1 MEDKTKSRI
10 KKSFKSRKLVKAIL
24 SILVLVFII
33 KKVIAASSLNS
44 PKEVNAKSPRKVFYS
59 SKTKK
64 EDSGLLNARQ
74 QKIQK
79 YLKIKERVSVKDL
92 VKGFPDVTTRT
103 LRRDMAKLEALGIV
117 KQKGKTK
124 DSLYQIL

>member
-1 MEDKTKSRI
+1 MENSSKLKL
-10 KKSFKSRKLVKAIL
+10 KKGFRSRKAIKVIL
-24 SILVLVFII
+24 SVLVLVFII
-33 KKVIAASSLNS
+33 KKVITTSSLKK
-44 PKEVNAKSPRKVFYS
+44 PQRAKAKSPQRNFYT
-59 SKTKK
+59 SKTGK
-64 EDSGLLNARQ
+64 EDGGTLNVRQ

-79 YLKIKERVSVKDL
+79 YLKTKEMVSVKDL